1 MRPFSPWLTRRQA
14 LQGLAA
20 TTVLTSTQ
28 ALAAPGQLVVA
39 VHGLPDSLQMGG
51 SSFAD
56 ENIAYQVMDPLVL
69 RNDRGDL
76 QPGLALS
83 WTATAPDIWQFKL
96 RPNVTFHDGS
106 RFTATDVK
114 STLDFVLAPAS
125 LYGLRSRVSQIDHVE
140 IADDLTVLIHTKGP
154 FPTLAAGLGDIAIES
169 ASYTARVGRDGM
181 LKHPV
186 GTGPFQFK
194 SWVPGDTYELTAFDA
209 HWGGTPRVRS
219 LLLRNVPEATT
230 RVASLL
236 AGEAHI
242 AEEIPI
248 DLLPELQAS
257 KVAEIASIEST
268 VGLLLTFDTRKPPF
282 NDPRVRL
289 ALNLAVD
296 RQKLLDQLLGGQGS
310 ILQGQIL
317 TSNTFGF
324 DPALKAHPFDP
335 ARARALLAEAGYPN
349 GFSTSLTTRSGKY
362 LSDVDIANVCAA
374 MFADV
379 GVQTQVNVVEE
390 GVFSK
395 MVRAQDM
402 GPIHMV
408 GWYSLGDAD
417 FATVWFTQASGRAFW
432 KDDEYERL
440 FVAARST
447 VDVAAR
453 AAAYHRMMH
462 IMFEQ
467 SPCVFLFGLPSIYG
481 RARSLTGWT
490 PPADKVLRLTHA
502 AIT

>member
-1 MRPFSPWLTRRQA
+1 MRTSSPWLTRRQA
-14 LQGLAA
+14 LQGLGASAA
-20 TTVLTSTQ
+20 L
-28 ALAAPGQLVVA
+28 LAAPGLAASGQLVA
-39 VHGLPDSLQMGG
+39 ALHGLPDSLRMGG

-56 ENIAYQVMDPLVL
+56 ENIAYQVMDPLIL

-76 QPGLALS
+76 IPGLAMS
-83 WTATAPDIWQFKL
+83 WASSAQDSWQFKL
-96 RPNVTFHDGS
+96 RPGVTFHDGS

-114 STLDFVLAPAS
+114 ATLDFVMAPAS

-140 IADDLTVLIHTKGP
+140 IVDELTVLIHTKGP
-154 FPTLAAGLGDIAIES
+154 FPTLVAGLTDIAIES
-169 ASYTARVGRDGM
+169 ASYVARVGRDGM
-181 LKHPV
+181 LRHPV
-186 GTGPFQFK
+186 GTGPFQFQ
-194 SWVPGDTYELTAFDA
+194 SWVPGDTYTLTAFDA
-209 HWGGTPRVRS
+209 HWGGRPKIRS

-230 RVASLL
+230 RVAALL
-236 AGEAHI
+236 SGEAHI

-257 KVAEIASIEST
+257 RTAEVASIEST

-282 NDPRVRL
+282 NDSRVRL

-310 ILQGQIL
+310 ILQGQML

-324 DPALKAHPFDP
+324 DPSLKAHPFDP
-335 ARARALLAEAGYPN
+335 ARARQLLAEAGYPK
-349 GFSTSLTTRSGKY
+349 GFATSLTTRSGKY

-374 MFADV
+374 MFAEV
-379 GVQTQVNVVEE
+379 GVQTEVRIVEE

-395 MVRAQDM
+395 MVRAHDM
-402 GPIHMV
+402 GPMHMV

-417 FATVWFTQASGRAFW
+417 FASVWFTEASGRAFW

-447 VDVAAR
+447 VDTAAR
-453 AAAYHRMMH
+453 AAAYHRMMR
-462 IMFEQ
+462 IMADQ

-481 RARSLTGWT
+481 RARALSGWG
-490 PPADKVLRLTHA
+490 PPADKVLRLTQA